1 MPTTVALGA
10 KAWKKMELD
19 FSRQHIPELI
29 VLDLDATLW
38 FPELFQLNQKRTPRA
53 RKDIHLFPDIH
64 QILQM
69 ILALEEDDSNNKNIT
84 DPYDNIIRQSQP
96 KWAVASRAQNKDW
109 ALELLA
115 DFRVTQNDKRDTRT
129 LIPDIFDPRHI
140 EIQGGSK
147 KRHFQIL
154 RDKTNIPYHKMIFFD
169 DWDVNLQEVS
179 QLGVLSCHCPD
190 GLTLDIFHSG
200 LRRYHELKEGETD
213 GDEASYNWMGYVI

>member
-1 MPTTVALGA
+1 M
-10 KAWKKMELD
+10 KLD
-19 FSRQHIPELI
+19 FSYQHIPELI
-29 VLDLDATLW
+29 VLDLDNTLW
-38 FPELFQLNQKRTPRA
+38 TPELYQLNQKRAPQA

-64 QILQM
+64 QILHM
-69 ILALEEDDSNNKNIT
+69 ILALEEDDSNKQNNT
-84 DPYDNIIRQSQP
+84 NTYYDNNSNIKQSQP

-115 DFRVTQNDKRDTRT
+115 DFRVTQNDKRGTRT
-129 LIPDIFDPRHI
+129 LIPDIFDPHHI

-154 RDKTNIPYHKMIFFD
+154 RDKTNIPYHKMIFYD

-179 QLGVLSCHCPD
+179 QLGVLSCHCPE
-190 GLTLDIFHSG
+190 GLTLDIFLSS

-213 GDEASYNWMGYVI
+213 DDETSYNWMGYVI